1 MKEERKMRE
10 IVSTERPR
18 ARQNDLISKEVQ
30 GELLIYDLI
39 RHQAHSLNRIAQLLW
54 KHCDGQRTVADIAK
68 ALEGPLETT
77 VDENVVSIG
86 LRDLHAVHLL
96 ETAPDEAPP
105 VTNALS
111 RREMIAA
118 VGLAAVALPVIY
130 SIVAPRAAEA
140 RSCQTNKD
148 CEPAPVTSNC
158 ICTGETHP
166 KSCRQGGQGEHPGDT
181 C

>member
-1 MKEERKMRE
+1 MRE
-10 IVSTERPR
+10 VDSTKRPR
-18 ARQNDLISKEVQ
+18 ARQTDLISTEVQ
-30 GELLIYDLI
+30 GELLVYDLI
-39 RHQAHSLNRIAQLLW
+39 RHQAHSLNRIAKLLW
-54 KHCDGQRTVADIAK
+54 THCDGRRTVSDIAK
-68 ALEGPLETT
+68 ALEGPLETP

-96 ETAPDEAPP
+96 ETAPDQAPP
-105 VTNALS
+105 VTSALS

-118 VGLAAVALPVIY
+118 AGFAAVALPVIY

-140 RSCQTNKD
+140 RTCQINKD
-148 CEPAPVTSNC
+148 CIPSAVTSDC

-166 KSCRQGGQGEHPGDT
+166 KSCRQGGQGSDPGAP